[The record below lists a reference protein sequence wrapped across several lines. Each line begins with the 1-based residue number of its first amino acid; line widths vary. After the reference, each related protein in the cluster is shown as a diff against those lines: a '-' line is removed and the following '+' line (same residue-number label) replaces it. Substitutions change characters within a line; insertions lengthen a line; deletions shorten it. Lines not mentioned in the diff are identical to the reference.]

1 MVNPIIKRSRQ
12 IGLILLLPVLLLA
25 GSLLIVEAPGPAEA
39 QAASVQDIAAPVQP
53 AARPLQQICDC
64 SGDVYDCDSFVSQ
77 EVAQACYD
85 YCRKTTGQDDIHRLD
100 LTGEGKACA
109 DTDYERL
116 ASEQEQPQAGE
127 PTPTATPVVVV
138 EEEVPGANNLVT
150 NGNFEFGFYQVPE
163 LGFEP
168 PDIGNV
174 PIDWNWFKN
183 EKYGKYNIYN
193 NEGFGLICPDDRSQ
207 GTAGKNSLSLHM
219 QSTDVSDARLGVYQT
234 VNVVPGRDYLF
245 SISGTI
251 QVQPG
256 GSSPDI
262 NHRVLVYFDLTGN
275 TDWRKIPHEDWTVLP
290 WREQELEFKT
300 SGPDDPDIAEVEDY
314 LEIVRAKSDQMTIF
328 LMGWRRWANWRTGI
342 FTLDCVSLIPLN
354 DADVAAAVP
363 RMSEISVTTVDE
375 ALEAGAEVQPGA
387 APEGEPAAV
396 PAGDTGAEVPDP
408 DQAVIPPSGGIL
420 DSPGNALLV
429 GAASIILILGL
440 VGAGIWSVRRQR

>member
-1 MVNPIIKRSRQ
+1 MFKPLLKKSGQ
-12 IGLILLLPVLLLA
+12 IGLMLLLPLLLLA
-25 GSLLIVEAPGPAEA
+25 GSLLVVEATRPPAA
-39 QAASVQDIAAPVQP
+39 QAAGGHFLAPPLQA
-53 AARPLQQICDC
+53 AARPVQQICDC
-64 SGDVYDCDSFVSQ
+64 SGDVYNCDNFESQ
-77 EVAQACYD
+77 EVAQVCYE
-85 YCRKTTGQDDIHRLD
+85 YCQETTDEPDIHGLD
-100 LTGEGKACA
+100 LNGDGEACE
-109 DTDYERL
+109 DTDYESL
-116 ASEQEQPQAGE
+116 PSEQEQPPAEE
-127 PTPTATPVVVV
+127 PTPAPEVV
-138 EEEVPGANNLVT
+138 EEVPGANNLVA
-150 NGNFEFGFYQVPE
+150 NGNFEFGFYPVPQ

-174 PIDWNWFKN
+174 PIGWEWFKN

-193 NEGFGLICPDDRSQ
+193 NEGFGLVCPDDLSQ

-234 VNVVPGRDYLF
+234 INVVPGQDYLF

-262 NHRVLVYFDLTGN
+262 NHRVLVYFDQAGQTN
-275 TDWRKIPHEDWTVLP
+275 WRAIPHEDWTILP
-290 WREQELEFKT
+290 WREQELEFVT

-314 LEIVRAKSDQMTIF
+314 LEIVTAKSDQLTIF

-342 FTLDCVSLIPLN
+342 FTLDCVSLIPLSEAN
-354 DADVAAAVP
+354 LAAAVP

-375 ALEAGAEVQPGA
+375 ALEAGVEVQPGA
-387 APEGEPAAV
+387 APEAEPAAV
-396 PAGDTGAEVPDP
+396 PADDTEAEAPDP
-408 DQAVIPPSGGIL
+408 DQAIIPPSGGIL